1 MTDLLFYLTHTPTLA
16 QLVASQ
22 TLSLCSPYVSRQHHD
37 GFLHD
42 GLDGGFNRG
51 VCGVQLHCSG
61 TWSAAPHPRHAH
73 ACQRY
78 RIVTTWW
85 KEHTPTCTTRMR
97 SRAERCSRWIQVQ
110 FQRPRSFAQ
119 RIKKREQKQ
128 HFHHLIINKKEEL
141 CCESIHHLIIHNSS
155 QSEQR
160 CCWWCPHG
168 NRSIV
173 YKFALI

>member
-1 MTDLLFYLTHTPTLA
+1 MTDMLFYLTHTLTLA

-51 VCGVQLHCSG
+51 VCGVQLHCSR
-61 TWSAAPHPRHAH
+61 TWSAAPHPWHAH
-73 ACQRY
+73 ACQWY

-119 RIKKREQKQ
+119 RIKKE
-128 HFHHLIINKKEEL
+128 
-141 CCESIHHLIIHNSS
+141 
-155 QSEQR
+155 
-160 CCWWCPHG
+160 
-168 NRSIV
+168 NRSSIFIIWSSTKKKSSAV
-173 YKFALI
+173 KASTIWLFTIHPNQNRDAVDDVPMATEALFTSLH